1 MSFFQFREIINKN
14 RFETRNFIG
23 DNHTKVNNLCAVR
36 QFVRFSRWKLLEFLF
51 RVPSNFS
58 QHLSIASAPRLGLT
72 FQWLRKS
79 SCEKWKTFSFQF
91 SLVQSTFLLLFLLNV
106 HRKVSFFH
114 LDSSS
119 ETVDSVCKEHKAFSI
134 ARVLYFCACHTLL
147 WRVENLFVEGRNGI
161 KVERNQK
168 RKKEIFLWVNFFHF
182 GGVLLFAR
190 RQMKCEIEK
199 LENSLSWVPSQKHT
213 KKYDECIEK
222 VKITFE

>member
-1 MSFFQFREIINKN
+1 MSFFQFCEIINKN

-147 WRVENLFVEGRNGI
+147 WRLKNLFVEGRNGI

-168 RKKEIFLWVNFFHF
+168 RKKEFFCEWISF
-182 GGVLLFAR
+182 TSVAFCYLLEGR
-190 RQMKCEIEK
+190 WNVK
-199 LENSLSWVPSQKHT
+199 LKNWKIPFREFRLKSTQ